1 MGDRAMMEL
10 LFVIAKCAFVFL
22 VVLNLAVFLSWL
34 ERKQSALIQDRIGA
48 NRASIMGFRFKGLF
62 HILADTL
69 KLFAKEDFIPTGAN
83 KFLHTIAPCISMFF
97 ALVSF
102 VAIPFGD
109 TLSIGSYTIDLE
121 ATNLSIGI
129 LLVFGLMSMGIYG
142 VVLAGLSSNN
152 NYTFLASIRAAS
164 QMISYEITMGAT
176 VIGILMIYGS
186 LYLQDIIRL
195 QGDLIF
201 GWLPKWGIVL
211 QPLGFI
217 LFMTAAVAETKRIPF
232 DAPEGESEIIGYN
245 IEYSGIKFTMFMMAD
260 FLETV
265 VVAGLLTTLFFGG
278 WQVPYLYS
286 DGFHFPWDSVIELHP
301 LTITLFQISSFLGKL
316 FFFAWLQMMIRWT
329 LPRFRYDQIMRLG
342 WKMLLPLSMLNIFV
356 TALLLL

>member
-1 MGDRAMMEL
+1 MF
-10 LFVIAKCAFVFL
+10 LFVTALLKAGFAIFI
-22 VVLNLAVFLSWL
+22 VLNMGVLLSWL

-48 NRASIMGFRFKGLF
+48 NRASIFGFRFKGLF

-69 KLFAKEDFIPTGAN
+69 KLLVKEDFIPPSGN
-83 KFLHTIAPCISMFF
+83 KFLHTLAPCISMFF

-102 VAIPFGD
+102 AAIPFGNQLLVSGHIINLQV
-109 TLSIGSYTIDLE
+109 TDL
-121 ATNLSIGI
+121 NIGI

-152 NYTFLASIRAAS
+152 NYTFLAAIRASS

-176 VIGILMIYGS
+176 VIGIIMIFQS
-186 LYLQDIIRL
+186 LYLQDIVAG
-195 QGDLIF
+195 QGELLL
-201 GWLPKWGIVL
+201 GWIPKWGIVV

-217 LFMTAAVAETKRIPF
+217 LFITAAIAETKRIPF

-245 IEYSGIKFTMFMMAD
+245 IEYSGMKFAMFMMAD

-265 VVAGLLTTLFFGG
+265 VVAGLVTTLFFGG
-278 WQVPYLYS
+278 WQIPYLYET
-286 DGFHFPWDSVIELHP
+286 GFHFPWGQTISLSP
-301 LTITLFQISSFLGKL
+301 LTITVLQILSFLTKLL
-316 FFFAWLQMMIRWT
+316 FFAGLQMMVRWT

-342 WKMLLPLSMLNIFV
+342 WKMLLPLSILNILI
-356 TALLLL
+356 TGIIIIWLQS